1 MHFARAAAISGLLL
15 GNSYAATIPTNVQ
28 NFYNSLVSKGSCSNK
43 LKTGLTAVDGGP
55 DSRFTLSV
63 STTSAQLL
71 MNLAFSYCGDHLS
84 DYNVMYIQGTGGA
97 LVDMDVDCDGQ
108 QGGLGDDGRC
118 GSSQDTQ
125 SITAFQDTVAGYKK
139 GINDLNA
146 FVHPY
151 VVFGN
156 YGSRSGFVTFD
167 PQQYGVEPLSVMAVV
182 CNNQLVS

>member
-1 MHFARAAAISGLLL
+1 MHFTRAAAISGLFL
-15 GNSYAATIPTNVQ
+15 GSSYAATVPTNVQ
-28 NFYNSLVSKGSCSNK
+28 NFYNSLVSNGSCSNK
-43 LKTGLTAVDGGP
+43 LQTGLTAVDGGP
-55 DSRFTLSV
+55 SSTFDLSV
-63 STTSAQLL
+63 SATFAQLL

-97 LVDMDVDCDGQ
+97 LADMDVDCDGQ

-125 SITAFQDTVAGYKK
+125 SITTFQGTVAGYNE

-156 YGSRSGFVTFD
+156 YGSRGGYVTFD

-182 CNNQLVS
+182 CNNQLVR